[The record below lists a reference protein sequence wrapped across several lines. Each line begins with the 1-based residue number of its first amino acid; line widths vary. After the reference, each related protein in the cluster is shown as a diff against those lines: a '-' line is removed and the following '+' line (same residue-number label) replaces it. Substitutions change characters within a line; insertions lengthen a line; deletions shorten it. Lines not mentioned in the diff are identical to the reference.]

1 MFMRQCTRS
10 ALAFLMKYGANM
22 NVLTFDIE
30 DWFHILDNASTRDV
44 VDWEK
49 YPSRFE
55 PVVDRLLDIVE
66 ARNLKA
72 TFFCL
77 GWMAERH
84 PHVIRRIHGLGHE
97 IGTHSMR
104 TSLAYEQTL
113 TNLPKISS
121 ALSQHLRMPPG
132 IRAVIPCARFFAD
145 QPQTV
150 WVFDVLLA
158 HGSRWIARYSLP
170 HARMG
175 GLLGSEVES
184 PRWLRLPL
192 AKSRNFR
199 STCGRCLE

>member
-1 MFMRQCTRS
+1 MRQCTRS

-104 TSLAYEQTL
+104 TSLPMSDT
-113 TNLPKISS
+113 
-121 ALSQHLRMPPG
+121 
-132 IRAVIPCARFFAD
+132 
-145 QPQTV
+145 
-150 WVFDVLLA
+150 
-158 HGSRWIARYSLP
+158 
-170 HARMG
+170 
-175 GLLGSEVES
+175 
-184 PRWLRLPL
+184 
-192 AKSRNFR
+192 
-199 STCGRCLE
+199 